1 MRSTLLTFVAE
12 IAPARRA
19 ELDHVLS
26 ELAATASRPPFRPF
40 AAIPTL
46 HFASIVP
53 FDTPQFSSLLV
64 LESNFDGE
72 LDDYLAALLGAAEPW
87 LRRILACCTDPPSAS
102 AAPSDLASYLRGHV
116 VRPAAYHVGNVGRSV
131 TRIRQEQDLRVRLAT
146 WIDARAA
153 AGERPATREGAWA
166 MVDRGRRASTD
177 FGWVDDPHARQ
188 TLAQRAGPWVR
199 LIATAFLA
207 LLFSPGLL
215 PVLLVWL
222 AILRRH
228 EARDVPMPPS
238 DLDPEHVR
246 RLAAQ
251 EDHIVQNHLA
261 SLTVVKP
268 GWFRALTLR
277 VVLWAANLVARTST
291 KGTLSG
297 IPSIHYAHW
306 ALVDRGRRLLF
317 LSNFDGSWESYLD
330 DFIDK
335 ASPGL
340 TAIWTNT
347 VGFPRTRFLVGGG
360 ARDGVAFKAF
370 ARWQQVPAAVWYSA
384 YDDLTVQQIDSNSTL
399 REGLAAPPR
408 GAALGDWLR
417 RW

>member
-1 MRSTLLTFVAE
+1 M
-12 IAPARRA
+12 
-19 ELDHVLS
+19 
-26 ELAATASRPPFRPF
+26 
-40 AAIPTL
+40 
-46 HFASIVP
+46 P
-53 FDTPQFSSLLV
+53 FDTPGSSSLLV
-64 LESNFDGE
+64 LESNFDGD
-72 LDDYLAALLGAAEPW
+72 LDEYLVALLAVAESW
-87 LRRILACCTDPPSAS
+87 LTRLFACCAGGLSRTAS
-102 AAPSDLASYLRGHV
+102 AAELTAYLRAHV
-116 VRPAAYHVGNVGRSV
+116 VRPAAYHIGNVGRSV
-131 TRIRQEQDLRVRLAT
+131 TRIRQEHELKEQLAAY
-146 WIDARAA
+146 IDARAD
-153 AGERPATREGAWA
+153 AGERPSTGAAAWT
-166 MVDRGRRASTD
+166 MLDRGRRARGDLS
-177 FGWVDDPHARQ
+177 WVESPHARQ
-188 TLAQRAGPWVR
+188 TLVERALPWAR
-199 LIATAFLA
+199 LITAGLLA
-207 LLFSPGLL
+207 LLFAAGLV
-215 PVLLVWL
+215 PVLLTWL
-222 AILRRH
+222 VILRWH
-228 EARDVPMPPS
+228 EARDAPMPPT
-238 DLDPEHVR
+238 DLDVEHVR

-360 ARDGVAFKAF
+360 ARDGVSFKAF
-370 ARWQQVPAAVWYSA
+370 ARWQQTPAAIWYSA
-384 YDDLTVQQIDSNSTL
+384 YRDLTVQQIDSNSTL
-399 REGLAAPPR
+399 REGLAVAPR
-408 GAALGDWLR
+408 GAALADWLR